1 MRSKGIRQNRHHYG
15 ERVHTAK
22 LTADDVRLIDRL
34 LSEGLSVR
42 TIAKKFEVSHNCVW
56 DISRGYS
63 WKHITGA
70 GQWN

>member
-1 MRSKGIRQNRHHYG
+1 MRSKGIRQNKTHHG

-34 LSEGLSVR
+34 LCEGLSIR
-42 TIAKKFEVSHNCVW
+42 SIASKFEVSHNCVW
-56 DISRGYS
+56 DISRGYT

-70 GQWN
+70 GQ